1 MSWVCG
7 HRFDC
12 RIAAQILEVD
22 MKKLA
27 LAAVLAMAA
36 STAVAGSYVDPV
48 VEPEVVVAHSSSS
61 VGGILIPLLLL
72 VLVAAAAA
80 S

>member
-1 MSWVCG
+1 
-7 HRFDC
+7 
-12 RIAAQILEVD
+12 

-27 LAAVLAMAA
+27 LAGLMAVVGTAA
-36 STAVAGSYVDPV
+36 FASGYVEPI

-61 VGGILIPLLLL
+61 VGGIVIPLLLL
-72 VLVAAAAA
+72 LLVAAAA

>member
-1 MSWVCG
+1 
-7 HRFDC
+7 
-12 RIAAQILEVD
+12 

-27 LAAVLAMAA
+27 LAAVLATVGTAA
-36 STAVAGSYVDPV
+36 LASGYVAPA

-72 VLVAAAAA
+72 LVVAAVA

>member
-1 MSWVCG
+1 
-7 HRFDC
+7 
-12 RIAAQILEVD
+12 

-27 LAAVLAMAA
+27 LAAAFAVVGTAALA
-36 STAVAGSYVDPV
+36 SGYSEPV

-61 VGGILIPLLLL
+61 VGGVVVPLLLL
-72 VLVAAAAA
+72 LLVAAVA

>member
-1 MSWVCG
+1 
-7 HRFDC
+7 
-12 RIAAQILEVD
+12 

-27 LAAVLAMAA
+27 LAALF
-36 STAVAGSYVDPV
+36 AVAGTAALATGYVAPV

-61 VGGILIPLLLL
+61 VGGVVVPLLLL
-72 VLVAAAAA
+72 LLVAVAA